1 FFKIMGDLDES
12 GIFDASL
19 SMWKGLNYE
28 DEEFDPIPLDIFTA
42 ASLGESEIVQEILD
56 RKAARLNSV
65 NRLGWSALMYASYMG
80 HENTVHCLLDNSADP
95 NQRTPQGYSSIILAS
110 MCGNEHCIHVLIQQG
125 GDINAVDKRGWSAL
139 LHSASAGHQQT
150 TEFLIKCGANCEIM
164 EPKHGLT
171 PLMEA
176 AASGHEIIVQQLLQ
190 KGVDVSRVNHQ
201 GENAWTLALA
211 YDHRKIASMIEQH
224 KIHRRPKNNNLPV
237 IFKSLIQNIISGPL
251 FSKPHGGFQTN
262 LIINASTKSID
273 SITRLSLSNSKRC
286 SLKDIFSSQIVL
298 IKYSNTNLN
307 ITNIFCYKDITKILN
322 RYVNHKNG
330 KSSKDNNCGQSGPRI
345 HAGPKAF
352 AQMTG
357 LGADGKPHPHSTVP
371 HFFCSSIHTT
381 KLLACYYIHKSRIAS
396 LQPNYSFWTSVL
408 QDNPP
413 HLNEDTRQPPWEGP
427 KDLESLLHDIGC
439 SKHLPI
445 FQKQDI
451 DLRIFLSLT
460 EEDLK
465 EIGITL
471 FGPRRRMVSC
481 IARLTSGI
489 QVHLDRIESAYADA
503 LNAKQQRLQVKL
515 KENQEEKEE
524 LKSQVAQERELR
536 KVTESVLME

>member
-19 SMWKGLNYE
+19 SMWKGLKDGTFSYE

-224 KIHRRPKNNNLPV
+224 KIHRRPKNNNLPDMSNTLEYFSRSHY
-237 IFKSLIQNIISGPL
+237 IRFKDYSVSNLKRNCYRLLSVKLHNSAPTPKLTVAQP
-251 FSKPHGGFQTN
+251 GGFRGSRPSPFKPKK
-262 LIINASTKSID
+262 IIKQNM
-273 SITRLSLSNSKRC
+273 
-286 SLKDIFSSQIVL
+286 
-298 IKYSNTNLN
+298 
-307 ITNIFCYKDITKILN
+307 N

-371 HFFCSSIHTT
+371 HFCFY
-381 KLLACYYIHKSRIAS
+381 ACYYIHKSRIAS

>member
-224 KIHRRPKNNNLPV
+224 KLTRQ
-237 IFKSLIQNIISGPL
+237 KSVYLTCVNHEDTG
-251 FSKPHGGFQTN
+251 
-262 LIINASTKSID
+262 
-273 SITRLSLSNSKRC
+273 
-286 SLKDIFSSQIVL
+286 
-298 IKYSNTNLN
+298 
-307 ITNIFCYKDITKILN
+307 
-322 RYVNHKNG
+322 YVNHKNG

-371 HFFCSSIHTT
+371 HFLFNIFFCSSIHTIVLVCLCSC
-381 KLLACYYIHKSRIAS
+381 LLHV
-396 LQPNYSFWTSVL
+396 SVL

-427 KDLESLLHDIGC
+427 KVIYIFLLMITSHRMAVLLMQLSVFFHKFSVKITFFFKIENKIAFFSKLKNLKSSNFHFSPRNIKNESFTFYLQDLESLLHDIGC

>member
-1 FFKIMGDLDES
+1 MGDLDES

-19 SMWKGLNYE
+19 SMWKGLKQNKDGTFSYE

-65 NRLGWSALMYASYMG
+65 NRLRWSALMYASYMG

-224 KIHRRPKNNNLPV
+224 KIYRRPKNNSLP
-237 IFKSLIQNIISGPL
+237 GY
-251 FSKPHGGFQTN
+251 T
-262 LIINASTKSID
+262 
-273 SITRLSLSNSKRC
+273 
-286 SLKDIFSSQIVL
+286 
-298 IKYSNTNLN
+298 
-307 ITNIFCYKDITKILN
+307 
-322 RYVNHKNG
+322 NHKNG
-330 KSSKDNNCGQSGPRI
+330 KSSKDNNCGQSGPSI

-371 HFFCSSIHTT
+371 HF
-381 KLLACYYIHKSRIAS
+381 
-396 LQPNYSFWTSVL
+396 L

-489 QVHLDRIESAYADA
+489 QVHLDRIESSYADA

-515 KENQEEKEE
+515 KENQDEKEE

-536 KVTESVLME
+536 KVTESVLMEHKEMWSSLLRLAEKSSNSYLRIAQALDHARMQFHHSEKSHQNRKPNSQRQIQDNKADVSKSLHDVETSFHHAREYMMKMQGILQRSSSNRPQNFNAERKDRG